1 MTIIIIVVV
10 ILIIVIEADMTLA
23 QFGVQYYKLS
33 HVILDS
39 KLTQCHQKIIKTIFI
54 IVVVILIIIIKL
66 SSLSKTSQELRVP
79 PRSLSHCQSLTR
91 NVTITVSHLRN
102 TQMWHLVTV
111 VVKLYSVCCCHVV
124 GPLDSTQPHN
134 VSNFL
139 FPPLKLYNKRSKEK
153 IWHKAGS
160 NTKIHF
166 IVAMV
171 TALSTHDGPQAL
183 PCSGTRSLMWGSVVP
198 RRGA

>member
-66 SSLSKTSQELRVP
+66 SLLS
-79 PRSLSHCQSLTR
+79 
-91 NVTITVSHLRN
+91 
-102 TQMWHLVTV
+102 
-111 VVKLYSVCCCHVV
+111 
-124 GPLDSTQPHN
+124 
-134 VSNFL
+134 
-139 FPPLKLYNKRSKEK
+139 
-153 IWHKAGS
+153 
-160 NTKIHF
+160 
-166 IVAMV
+166 
-171 TALSTHDGPQAL
+171 
-183 PCSGTRSLMWGSVVP
+183 
-198 RRGA
+198 